1 MKIIRALKLD
11 KYDDYKRYAQQEGFI
26 YKDVTGGVGGKMG
39 ITSAPVY
46 CVTLYAE
53 LENVEEDTQYPLED
67 ILDKYYVNCTEIME
81 EKEESGKRI
90 FIFEVEGED
99 IEAIKS
105 IANLVGKRVYNYKDG
120 DYIKLGIE
128 WYSYKKLI
136 F

>member
-1 MKIIRALKLD
+1 MKEYLEKYLRQPII
-11 KYDDYKRYAQQEGFI
+11 I
-26 YKDVTGGVGGKMG
+26 
-39 ITSAPVY
+39 
-46 CVTLYAE
+46 
-53 LENVEEDTQYPLED
+53 EEDTQYPLED

-128 WYSYKKLI
+128 
-136 F
+136 

>member
-67 ILDKYYVNCTEIME
+67 ILVLCKLYRNNGR
-81 EKEESGKRI
+81 KGRI
-90 FIFEVEGED
+90 
-99 IEAIKS
+99 
-105 IANLVGKRVYNYKDG
+105 R
-120 DYIKLGIE
+120 
-128 WYSYKKLI
+128 
-136 F
+136 

>member
-1 MKIIRALKLD
+1 MKIIKALKLD
-11 KYDDYKRYAQQEGFI
+11 KYDDNERYVKHEEFI

-53 LENVEEDTQYPLED
+53 LEDEEDTQYPLED
-67 ILDKYYVNCTEIME
+67 ILDKYYVNCTEVME
-81 EKEESGKRI
+81 EKEEAGRRI
-90 FIFEVEGED
+90 FIFEVEGEN

-105 IANLVGKRVYNYKDG
+105 IANLVGKRVYNYEDG

-128 WYSYKKLI
+128 
-136 F
+136 